1 MADPRAEQLG
11 GLDVAVDAITV
22 GVRHRKDLGDL
33 DALAASIERL
43 GLLQPITITPGR
55 VLVCGWRRLEAAKR
69 LGWTQ
74 VRTWVRSGLSDGA
87 TRLLA
92 EYDENVLRQAYTR
105 TEQATLYRELKEV
118 LRQEAQ
124 RRQQASRFGSVP
136 DGAQVTSSGGATS
149 GDSGDSDIVGAV
161 DSTPPAD
168 PHKQGRVRDQAALL
182 ATGKKSWQAMERIGT
197 LMDLATDI
205 AQPEEIRDLAAEAVA
220 RIEDGGQVAPEWAK
234 VQATLRASDG
244 AAVPGAG
251 TVQTVVEPEAA
262 DAIRPAVAERA
273 GITLY
278 ALRTWGTTWDGI
290 ARLLDQHDP
299 AVLGPALRPR
309 DWDTICHVQVRLT
322 TLVERMRDARDRAGA
337 SNLLDHATAEEE
349 KGQGDQRA
357 QVPGPGDMEAASG
370 PTDGGEPDEA
380 PGRAAVPL
388 ARVIAIGARS

>member
-1 MADPRAEQLG
+1 M
-11 GLDVAVDAITV
+11 
-22 GVRHRKDLGDL
+22 
-33 DALAASIERL
+33 
-43 GLLQPITITPGR
+43 
-55 VLVCGWRRLEAAKR
+55 LVCGWRRLEAAKR

-74 VRTWVRSGLSDGA
+74 VRAWVRSGLSDGA

-136 DGAQVTSSGGATS
+136 DAAQVTSSGVATS

-197 LMDLATDI
+197 LMDLATDL
-205 AQPEEIRDLAAEAVA
+205 AQPEEVRDLAAEAVA

-234 VQATLRASDG
+234 VVATLRASGG
-244 AAVPGAG
+244 ATLPGAG
-251 TVQTVVEPEAA
+251 SVHAVVEAETVG
-262 DAIRPAVAERA
+262 AIRPAVAERA

-299 AVLGPALRPR
+299 TILGPALRPR
-309 DWDTICHVQVRLT
+309 DWDTICHVQRRLT

-337 SNLLDHATAEEE
+337 PNLLDHATAEEE